1 MIRVLLA
8 DDHEMV
14 RIGLKRVLEEAGDIK
29 VITEA
34 ANGREALQKF
44 KTVQPDVAIVDISMP
59 VMDGIDACK
68 QIIASHP
75 DAKVLILTMH
85 PEEQYAVRLFK
96 AGALGYIT
104 KGSSTRELH
113 EAVRSVSNGRKFLFQ
128 KGKDPILLQLL
139 GQRGGL
145 TPLETL
151 SDRELQVLRLLT
163 HGAKMRE
170 MAATLNLSI
179 KTVETYRSR
188 LLKKLNLRNNTDLI
202 HFAHQNNLI

>member
-1 MIRVLLA
+1 
-8 DDHEMV
+8 MV
-14 RIGLKRVLEEAGDIK
+14 RIGLKRVLEEAGDIE

-34 ANGREALQKF
+34 ANGSEALQKF
-44 KTVQPDVAIVDISMP
+44 ETVQPDVAIVDISMP
-59 VMDGIDACK
+59 VMDGIDTCK

-113 EAVRSVSNGRKFLFQ
+113 EAVRSVSKGQKFLFQ
-128 KGKDPILLQLL
+128 RGRSIVLMQLL
-139 GQRGGL
+139 GQRGQL

-170 MAATLNLSI
+170 MAATLNISI
-179 KTVETYRSR
+179 KTVETYRAR
-188 LLKKLNLRNNTDLI
+188 LIKKLNLRNNIDLI
-202 HFAHQNNLI
+202 HFAYQNNLF

>member
-14 RIGLKRVLEEAGDIK
+14 RIGLKRVLEEAGDIE

-34 ANGREALQKF
+34 ADGNEALQKF
-44 KTVQPDVAIVDISMP
+44 ETVQPDVAILDISMP
-59 VMDGIDACK
+59 VMDGIDTCK

-170 MAATLNLSI
+170 MAATLNISI
-179 KTVETYRSR
+179 KTVETYRAR
-188 LLKKLNLRNNTDLI
+188 LIKKLNLRNNIDLV
-202 HFAHQNNLI
+202 HFAYQNNLV